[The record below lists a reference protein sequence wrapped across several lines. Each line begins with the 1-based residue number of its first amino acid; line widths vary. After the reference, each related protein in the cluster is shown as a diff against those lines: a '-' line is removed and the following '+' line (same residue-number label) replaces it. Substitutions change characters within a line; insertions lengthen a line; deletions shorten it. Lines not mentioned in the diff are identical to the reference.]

1 MANYCINNFTYYG
14 DDQGKILNLYLK
26 IKDAMERIGDSEKD
40 ARDLLFELGV
50 KSEVFEKVDGRT
62 SVSFIGLHVEDEKA
76 VGMWFAAESAWSPC
90 DEFAEILLKAV
101 YPDGGGIEMV
111 YLAEEPG
118 CEIYVNTD
126 VNHRF
131 YKTAL
136 SMRVI
141 TDTLNDS
148 FYYDIDELDTAF
160 NLIKKLTGYKPSVLV
175 ELDDP
180 EFMKKLIA
188 GFKKKH
194 PGEDDYLSIYTYTDM

>member
-1 MANYCINNFTYYG
+1 
-14 DDQGKILNLYLK
+14 
-26 IKDAMERIGDSEKD
+26 
-40 ARDLLFELGV
+40 
-50 KSEVFEKVDGRT
+50 
-62 SVSFIGLHVEDEKA
+62 
-76 VGMWFAAESAWSPC
+76 
-90 DEFAEILLKAV
+90 
-101 YPDGGGIEMV
+101 MV

-136 SMRVI
+136 CMHVI
-141 TDTLNDS
+141 TDTLDDS

-160 NLIKKLTGYKPSVLV
+160 NLIKKLTGYKPSVLI

-180 EFMKKLIA
+180 EFMEKLMA

-194 PGEDDYLSIYTYTDM
+194 PGEDDYLSIYVYTDM